1 MNRRETKHQR
11 AVTGRV
17 VSDRMDKTIAVETER
32 RIKHPVYGKYL
43 RRRTKLLVHDQ
54 DNQCKVGDRVII
66 RECRP
71 LSRHKSWT
79 LVQVEERATE

>member
-1 MNRRETKHQR
+1 MSRETKHQR

-54 DNQCKVGDRVII
+54 DNQGKVGDRVII

-79 LVQVEERATE
+79 LVQVEECATE

>member
-1 MNRRETKHQR
+1 MSRETKHQR

-32 RIKHPVYGKYL
+32 RIKHPVYGKYM

-54 DNQCKVGDRVII
+54 DNQGKVGDRVII

>member
-1 MNRRETKHQR
+1 MSRETKHQR
-11 AVTGRV
+11 AVIGRV

-54 DNQCKVGDRVII
+54 DNQGKVGDRVII

-71 LSRHKSWT
+71 LSRHKSWM

>member
-1 MNRRETKHQR
+1 MSSETKYHR

-17 VSDRMDKTIAVETER
+17 VSDRMDKTITVVTER

-54 DNQCKVGDRVII
+54 DNQGKVGDRVII
-66 RECRP
+66 RESRP

>member
-1 MNRRETKHQR
+1 MSRETKHQR

-54 DNQCKVGDRVII
+54 DNQGKVGDRVII

-71 LSRHKSWT
+71 LSRHKSWM